1 MTLFILSFVALLVLG
16 MPIAFC
22 MAISSM
28 LYLWLVA
35 DLPLSLIVQHTF
47 SGSTSFILTAIPFFM
62 LAGELMNEGGVT
74 RRLVEFCRAVIGHLR
89 GGLAHVNVM
98 TSMLFAGISGS
109 AVADASAVGSVMVPA
124 MEADGYDRRFSAA
137 VTASSACVGPIIPPS
152 IPIVIFGVTANTSI
166 GALFLAGA
174 IPGILLGLA
183 FMAYIVVVSLQ
194 RGYPKGVR
202 STLSEL
208 GRATARAVPALLMP
222 LIIVVGIAGG
232 FFTPTEAAA
241 TAALYAF
248 LIGTLY
254 YRTIRLAR
262 MPALLLRTAKLTA
275 SIMIIVAV
283 AKIVAWIITTERL
296 PQFIGG
302 LIGTLSQDPTV
313 VLLIIAVSLLIVGT
327 FLETAAAII
336 ILVPVFMPVTLA
348 LGIDPVHF
356 GIVTVLA
363 LVLGML
369 TPPVGLVLFVVSSIS
384 GLRIERLVVAVAP
397 FLMIAIAVLAT
408 VALIPELSL
417 WLPRLLMPGTV
428 ARL

>member
-109 AVADASAVGSVMVPA
+109 AVADASAVGSVMIPA

-356 GIVTVLA
+356 GMVTVLA